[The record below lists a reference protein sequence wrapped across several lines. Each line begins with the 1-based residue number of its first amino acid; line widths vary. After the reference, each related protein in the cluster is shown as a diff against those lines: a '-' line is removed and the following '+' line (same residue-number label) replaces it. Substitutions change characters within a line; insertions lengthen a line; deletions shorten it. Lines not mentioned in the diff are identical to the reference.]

1 MEIFKIVTLS
11 ISGLL
16 LLSVGMLRLANPLK
30 TYLKNSGITLADD
43 VNLLNEVRGVSALM
57 MSAGSIILLGIFYS
71 QMTFTSFT
79 IATLLFIG
87 FTIGRVVSIIKD
99 GKPNKMIIQGLFSEL
114 ILGALNLYCLFV
126 A

>member
-1 MEIFKIVTLS
+1 METFKIVTLS

-16 LLSVGMLRLANPLK
+16 LLSVGILRLANPLK

-57 MSAGSIILLGIFYS
+57 MCVGVLILLGIAYP
-71 QMTFTSFT
+71 QVTFTSFT
-79 IATLLFIG
+79 IATLFFLG
-87 FTIGRVVSIIKD
+87 FSIGRIFSVIKD
-99 GKPNKMIIQGLFSEL
+99 GKPNKLIIQGLFSEL
-114 ILGALNLYCLFV
+114 ILGTLNLYCLFV

>member
-1 MEIFKIVTLS
+1 METFKIVTLS

-16 LLSVGMLRLANPLK
+16 LLSMGVLRLTNPIK
-30 TYLKNSGITLADD
+30 TYLKNSGIGLADD

-57 MSAGSIILLGIFYS
+57 MCAGILILLGTLFP
-71 QMTFTSFT
+71 QLTFTSFT

-87 FTIGRVVSIIKD
+87 FAIGRVLSLIKD

-114 ILGALNLYCLFV
+114 ILGTLNLYCLFV

>member
-1 MEIFKIVTLS
+1 
-11 ISGLL
+11 
-16 LLSVGMLRLANPLK
+16 
-30 TYLKNSGITLADD
+30 
-43 VNLLNEVRGVSALM
+43 M
-57 MSAGSIILLGIFYS
+57 MSAGAIILLGIFYS

-87 FTIGRVVSIIKD
+87 FAIGRVVSIIKD

-114 ILGALNLYCLFV
+114 ILGALNLFCLFV